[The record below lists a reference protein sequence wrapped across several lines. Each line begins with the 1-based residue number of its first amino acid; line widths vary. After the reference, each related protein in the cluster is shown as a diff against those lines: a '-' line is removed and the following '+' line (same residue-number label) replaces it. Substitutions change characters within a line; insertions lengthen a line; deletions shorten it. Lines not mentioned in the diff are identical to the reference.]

1 MDNGMDEL
9 PSTLNELLRLSYPE
23 TFRWLSAVPEAEIP
37 VHWVVTGT
45 DEIQKGDL
53 LLIPGTSL
61 TPKNLKQAYKH
72 QAAGI
77 VVVGELPADLPS
89 LPPNFPVLVMGVP
102 TSLWEVQRSFLSFLV
117 NKRAYLMEQGVR
129 VQTKLSKLAV
139 DSEDLEELT
148 RAISNLCGRG
158 VLVQDKR
165 LGVMAD
171 YPSASLAA
179 VWDDL
184 LEQLVDISS
193 LPKKLAD
200 RNKAG
205 KRPLILR
212 QTLPNGLERIV
223 TPITVSGVARGY
235 LSLIDIDQRLDS
247 LDHLIA
253 EQGALVVAIEMARA
267 KAVREAEKRL
277 KGDLLTALLQENIT
291 PRDANLWLH
300 AMGLDSNQAHIAIRF
315 SWDDP
320 SPPSMRRLETL
331 VNGEVSRRGLKVLVE
346 ILGSEVVCFCQVDP
360 NTNLPEEALTLANS
374 VSELAEGE
382 YPEIPMRSGIGN
394 PAGELSTWRDSFR
407 QAGQAL
413 EMARRLQ
420 ARRPRYFPDLSV
432 YRLLVQLEHH
442 PDLRSFKDEI
452 LGPLL
457 NYEGGGDLITTLN
470 VFFEHNGNLSQ
481 AAEALFIHRNTLIY
495 RMERIAEIT
504 GLDLDNTETRL
515 AVQLA
520 LHIHRMVKPG

>member
-1 MDNGMDEL
+1 MDEL

-23 TFRWLSAVPEAEIP
+23 TFSWLSALPEADIP
-37 VHWVVTGT
+37 VHWVVTGI

-53 LLIPGTSL
+53 LLVPETGLS
-61 TPKNLKQAYKH
+61 PKDIKQAYKRG
-72 QAAGI
+72 AAGI
-77 VVVGELPADLPS
+77 VVVGEVPASEPDM
-89 LPPNFPVLVMGVP
+89 PPNFPVVAIGVQ
-102 TSLWEVQRSFLSFLV
+102 TNIREVQRLFLSFLV
-117 NKRAYLMEQGVR
+117 NKRAYLMERGVR
-129 VQTKLSKLAV
+129 VQTQLSKLAV

-165 LGVMAD
+165 LGIMAD

-179 VWDDL
+179 VWNDV
-184 LEQLVDISS
+184 LEQLVDSTS

-205 KRPLILR
+205 KHPLILR
-212 QTLPNGLERIV
+212 QALPNGLERVV
-223 TPITVSGVARGY
+223 TPISVSGVARGY
-235 LSLIDIDQRLDS
+235 LSLIDIDQRLDN

-253 EQGALVVAIEMARA
+253 EQGALVYAIEMARA

-277 KGDLLTALLQENIT
+277 KGDLLTALLRENIT

-300 AMGLDSNQAHIAIRF
+300 SMGLDANQAHVAIRF
-315 SWDDP
+315 SWDAP

-360 NTNLPEEALTLANS
+360 TTNRPEEALNLANS
-374 VSELAEGE
+374 VSELAERE
-382 YPEIPMRSGIGN
+382 YPEIPMRCGIGN
-394 PAGELSTWRDSFR
+394 PAGDLSTWGDSFR

-420 ARRPRYFPDLSV
+420 ARQPRYFPDLSV

-442 PDLRSFKDEI
+442 PDLRSFKNEI

-457 NYEGGGDLITTLN
+457 DYEGGGDLITTLN

-481 AAEALFIHRNTLIY
+481 AAEALFVHRNTLIY

-504 GLDLDNTETRL
+504 GLDLDNTDTRL

-520 LHIHRMVKPG
+520 LHIHRMVKGD

>member
-1 MDNGMDEL
+1 MDEQI
-9 PSTLNELLRLSYPE
+9 STLNELLRLSYPE
-23 TFRWLSAVPEAEIP
+23 TFSWLSAVPEADVP
-37 VHWVVTGT
+37 VHWVVTGI
-45 DEIQKGDL
+45 DEIQTGDL
-53 LLIPGTSL
+53 LLVPETGLS
-61 TPKNLKQAYKH
+61 PKGIKQAHKRG
-72 QAAGI
+72 AAGI
-77 VVVGELPADLPS
+77 VVVGELPASEPHIPS
-89 LPPNFPVLVMGVP
+89 NFPVVAIGVQS
-102 TSLWEVQRSFLSFLV
+102 SLRDVQRNFLSFLV

-129 VQTKLSKLAV
+129 VQTQLSKLAV
-139 DSEDLEELT
+139 DNEDLEELT

-165 LGVMAD
+165 LEIMAH

-179 VWDDL
+179 VWNDV

-200 RNKAG
+200 RNQAG
-205 KRPLILR
+205 KHPLILR
-212 QTLPNGLERIV
+212 QTLPNGLERVV
-223 TPITVSGVARGY
+223 TPISVSGVARGY

-247 LDHLIA
+247 LDQLIA
-253 EQGALVVAIEMARA
+253 EQGALVYAIEMARA

-277 KGDLLTALLQENIT
+277 KGDLLTALLRENIT
-291 PRDANLWLH
+291 PRDANLWLYS
-300 AMGLDSNQAHIAIRF
+300 MGLDANQAHVAIRF
-315 SWDDP
+315 SWDAP

-360 NTNLPEEALTLANS
+360 TTNRPEEALNLANS
-374 VSELAEGE
+374 VSELAERE
-382 YPEIPMRSGIGN
+382 YPEIPMRSGTGN
-394 PAGELSTWRDSFR
+394 PAGDLSTWGDSFR

-420 ARRPRYFPDLSV
+420 DRRPRYFPDLSV

-442 PDLRSFKDEI
+442 PDLHAFKNEI
-452 LGPLL
+452 LGSLL
-457 NYEGGGDLITTLN
+457 DYEGGGDLITTLN

-481 AAEALFIHRNTLIY
+481 AAEALFVHRNTLIY

-504 GLDLDNTETRL
+504 GLDLDNTDTRL

-520 LHIHRMVKPG
+520 LHIHRMVTPH